1 MHRDNKI
8 NKSNIKIKIM
18 KKFKVKQVVE
28 VYVRY
33 DESLYEE
40 DEVREIFEENASYK
54 CNISIGG
61 AKLDEVEAIACHN
74 GEILY

>member
-1 MHRDNKI
+1 
-8 NKSNIKIKIM
+8 M

-54 CNISIGG
+54 CNISTGG
-61 AKLDEVEAIACHN
+61 VKLDEVEAIACHN
-74 GEILY
+74 GEILH